1 MGITMTTSSNDAL
14 NVKKGMGGRRKIST
28 NRKPLTIKDREA
40 LLLAATLDL
49 FSGKKSQGQVLKW
62 LRVELLSLSQ
72 EQYAKMV
79 GVSRKALSDV
89 ESDKGKNGVE
99 LINRVFSGVG
109 FHVTLM
115 PRDNLLLKMA
125 IDATSDE
132 LNA

>member
-1 MGITMTTSSNDAL
+1 MTSLPKDLL
-14 NVKKGMGGRRKIST
+14 NVKKGTSGRRKISV
-28 NRKPLTIKDREA
+28 NRKPLTIKDRED
-40 LLLAATLDL
+40 LLLTAAKDL
-49 FSGKKSQGQVLKW
+49 FSGKKTQGEVLKW

-109 FHVTLM
+109 FRITLVPKDSVLFKQAM
-115 PRDNLLLKMA
+115 EA
-125 IDATSDE
+125 DAVD
-132 LNA
+132 

>member
-1 MGITMTTSSNDAL
+1 M
-14 NVKKGMGGRRKIST
+14 KKGMGGRRKISI
-28 NRKPLTIKDREA
+28 NRKRLTIKGREA
-40 LLLAATLDL
+40 LLLVATLDL
-49 FSGKKSQGQVLKW
+49 FSGKKSLGQVLKW

-72 EQYAKMV
+72 ELYAKMV

-89 ESDKGKNGVE
+89 ESGKGKNGVE
-99 LINRVFSGVG
+99 QINRVFSGVG
-109 FHVTLM
+109 FHITLM

>member
-1 MGITMTTSSNDAL
+1 MTVSSNVATDSIET
-14 NVKKGMGGRRKIST
+14 KGRGGRKKISV
-28 NRKPLTIKDREA
+28 NRKPLTLKDRED

-49 FSGKKSQGQVLKW
+49 FSGKKTQGQVLKW

-72 EQYAKMV
+72 DQYAKMV

-109 FHVTLM
+109 FRIALM
-115 PRDNLLLKMA
+115 PKDSVVLKMA
-125 IDATSDE
+125 VEAI
-132 LNA
+132 

>member
-1 MGITMTTSSNDAL
+1 MTSSSNEASSE
-14 NVKKGMGGRRKIST
+14 KKGSGGRRKISV
-28 NRKPLTIKDREA
+28 NRKPLTIKDRED

-49 FSGKKSQGQVLKW
+49 FSGKKTQGQVLKW

-99 LINRVFSGVG
+99 LINRIFSGVG
-109 FHVTLM
+109 FRVALV
-115 PRDNLLLKMA
+115 PKDSVVLKTA
-125 IDATSDE
+125 VDIGE
-132 LNA
+132 NAPVE

>member
-1 MGITMTTSSNDAL
+1 MGAIMTVSSNVATDSIET
-14 NVKKGMGGRRKIST
+14 KGRGGRKKISV
-28 NRKPLTIKDREA
+28 NRKPLTLKDRED

-49 FSGKKSQGQVLKW
+49 FSGKKTQGQVLKW

-72 EQYAKMV
+72 DQYAKMV

-109 FHVTLM
+109 FRIALM
-115 PRDNLLLKMA
+115 PKDSVVLKMA
-125 IDATSDE
+125 VEAI
-132 LNA
+132 